1 MLELE
6 RKRREKTMMRVGRR
20 IGLFLAAALVLSGC
34 GNGAAGSGSSAAQTE
49 AETSQASTERASE
62 TAVTSLPQI
71 DATKWQYNS
80 DDKVYWQTGISYC
93 ENPADEDYETLGI
106 FVPAAYMNAKDN
118 GDGTFTCAINS
129 QATVEGYTADSA
141 PIVIPVNTPGYSAMA
156 APTDYVTDSASY
168 TSAGFIYVAAGCRGR
183 DAGAPAGVTDLK
195 AAIRYIRYNDGVIP
209 GDVDRV
215 FSFGMSGGGAQSA
228 LLGATGDSEDYEPYL
243 TAIGAVAGV
252 SDAVTGSMCWC
263 PITELDYADEAYEWN
278 LGNTRTDLTEQE
290 QTLSN
295 GMAEAFAQYIND
307 LGLKDSSGNAL
318 TLTESQ
324 DGIYQSGTYYE
335 YLKGVVETSL
345 NNFLEDTT
353 FPYTIE
359 TKKGPQGG
367 GRGQGGQ
374 KPDGAPQDENG
385 VPDDLKKADAQNDGK
400 QGDRPDGTPGQGDP
414 GADKDDNKRTDNS
427 VKAAPENNGNA
438 PVDKTS
444 EKPDDKAAPQGDKAP
459 NGDAAPAAGN
469 GAPDFYAMDGV
480 DRNLSTGGVTL
491 SGTYETAQDYI
502 DALNADG
509 TWVNYDSATNTATI
523 TSIADFTNACKR
535 ASKGIGAFDA
545 LDESQ
550 AENTLFGY
558 GDGTTSHFDAT
569 LAELLKDDKTYGAAF
584 TEAME
589 KTDSEGNTVT
599 ERGNMYNPLYYLSS
613 YYDGYQKSTVADYW
627 RIRTGIAQSDTSL
640 TTEVNLALALKNYGA
655 DVDFATIWGEGHT
668 MAESTGD
675 STTNFIEWVNKCLK

>member
-1 MLELE
+1 MV
-6 RKRREKTMMRVGRR
+6 RVGRR

-34 GNGAAGSGSSAAQTE
+34 SNNAAGNGSSAAQTE
-49 AETSQASTERASE
+49 TETSQAETERAGE

-71 DATKWQYNS
+71 DSTKWKYNS

-93 ENPADEDYETLGI
+93 ADPADEKYETLGI

-118 GDGTFTCAINS
+118 GDGTFTCTINN
-129 QATVEGYTADSA
+129 QAAVKGYTADSA
-141 PIVIPVNTPGYSAMA
+141 PIVIPVNTPGYSAMT

-168 TSAGFIYVAAGCRGR
+168 TGAGFIYVAAGCRGR

-215 FSFGMSGGGAQSA
+215 FSFGMSGGGGQSA

-243 TAIGAVAGV
+243 TAIGAVSGV

-307 LGLKDSSGNAL
+307 LGLKDSSGNVL
-318 TLTESQ
+318 TLTESEE
-324 DGIYQSGTYYE
+324 GIYQSGTYYE

-353 FPYTIE
+353 FPYTVE
-359 TKKGPQGG
+359 TKKGRQGG
-367 GRGQGGQ
+367 GRGQGGK
-374 KPDGAPQDENG
+374 KPDGT
-385 VPDDLKKADAQNDGK
+385 L
-400 QGDRPDGTPGQGDP
+400 GQGD
-414 GADKDDNKRTDNS
+414 
-427 VKAAPENNGNA
+427 
-438 PVDKTS
+438 
-444 EKPDDKAAPQGDKAP
+444 
-459 NGDAAPAAGN
+459 
-469 GAPDFYAMDGV
+469 PDFYAMDGV

-509 TWVNYDSATNTATI
+509 TWINYDSAANTATI

-558 GDGTTSHFDAT
+558 GDGTSSHFDAT
-569 LAELLKDDKTYGAAF
+569 LADLLKNDETYGAAF

-589 KTDSEGNTVT
+589 KTDSEGKTVT
-599 ERGNMYNPLYYLSS
+599 ERGNMYNPLYYLSG

-640 TTEVNLALALKNYGA
+640 TTEVNLALALKNYGV

-675 STTNFIEWVNKCLK
+675 SVTNFIEWVNKCLK

>member
-1 MLELE
+1 MIRVQKMEHNDVGKGE
-6 RKRREKTMMRVGRR
+6 ESMVRVGRR

-34 GNGAAGSGSSAAQTE
+34 SNHAAENGSSAAQTE
-49 AETSQASTERASE
+49 TETSQAETERAGG

-71 DATKWQYNS
+71 DATKWKYNS

-93 ENPADEDYETLGI
+93 ADPADEEYETLGI

-118 GDGTFTCAINS
+118 GDGTFTCTINS
-129 QATVEGYTADSA
+129 QAAVKGYTADSA
-141 PIVIPVNTPGYSAMA
+141 PIVIPVNTPGYSAMT

-168 TSAGFIYVAAGCRGR
+168 TGAGFIYVAAGCRGR

-243 TAIGAVAGV
+243 TAIGAVSGV

-307 LGLKDSSGNAL
+307 LGLKDSSGNVL
-318 TLTESQ
+318 TLTESEE
-324 DGIYQSGTYYE
+324 GIYQSGTYYE

-353 FPYTIE
+353 FPYTVE
-359 TKKGPQGG
+359 RKKGRQGG

-374 KPDGAPQDENG
+374 KPDGT
-385 VPDDLKKADAQNDGK
+385 L
-400 QGDRPDGTPGQGDP
+400 GQGGPD
-414 GADKDDNKRTDNS
+414 ANKEDNKTTDGS
-427 VKAAPENNGNA
+427 VKVAPENDGNTLA
-438 PVDKTS
+438 DKTS
-444 EKPDDKAAPQGDKAP
+444 EKPDDKASPQGDKAP
-459 NGDAAPAAGN
+459 NGGTDPHTEN
-469 GAPDFYAMDGV
+469 GTPDFYAMDGV

-509 TWVNYDSATNTATI
+509 TWINYDSAANTATI

-569 LAELLKDDKTYGAAF
+569 LADLLKNDETYGAAF

-589 KTDSEGNTVT
+589 KTDSEGKTVT
-599 ERGNMYNPLYYLSS
+599 ERGNMYNPLYYLSG
-613 YYDGYQKSTVADYW
+613 YYDGYQKSAVADYW

-640 TTEVNLALALKNYGA
+640 TTEVNLALALKNYGV

-668 MAESTGD
+668 MAESAGD
-675 STTNFIEWVNKCLK
+675 SVTNFIEWVNKCLK

>member
-1 MLELE
+1 
-6 RKRREKTMMRVGRR
+6 MMKVGRR
-20 IGLFLAAALVLSGC
+20 IGLFLAAALILSGC
-34 GNGAAGSGSSAAQTE
+34 SNSAAEIGSSAAQTE
-49 AETSQASTERASE
+49 AETSQAETERAGE

-71 DATKWQYNS
+71 DSTKWQYNS
-80 DDKVYWQTGISYC
+80 DDKIYWQTGISYC
-93 ENPADEDYETLGI
+93 ENPADENYETLGI
-106 FVPAAYMNAKDN
+106 FIPAAYMNAKDN
-118 GDGTFTCAINS
+118 GDGTFTCEINN
-129 QATVEGYTADSA
+129 QAAVQGYTADSA
-141 PIVIPVNTPGYSAMA
+141 PIVIPVNTPGYSAME
-156 APTDYVTDSASY
+156 APTDYVTDSVSY

-228 LLGATGDSEDYEPYL
+228 LLGATGDSEEYEPYL
-243 TAIGAVAGV
+243 TAIGAVSGI

-295 GMAEAFAQYIND
+295 GMAEAFATYINE

-318 TLTESQ
+318 TLTESES
-324 DGIYQSGTYYE
+324 GVYQSGTYYE
-335 YLKGVVETSL
+335 YLKEVVETSL

-353 FPYTIE
+353 FPYTVE
-359 TKKGPQGG
+359 TKKGPRGG
-367 GRGQGGQ
+367 GRDQGGQ
-374 KPDGAPQDENG
+374 KS
-385 VPDDLKKADAQNDGK
+385 
-400 QGDRPDGTPGQGDP
+400 DGTPGQGDH
-414 GADKDDNKRTDNS
+414 
-427 VKAAPENNGNA
+427 
-438 PVDKTS
+438 
-444 EKPDDKAAPQGDKAP
+444 
-459 NGDAAPAAGN
+459 
-469 GAPDFYAMDGV
+469 DFYAMDGV
-480 DRNLSTGGVTL
+480 DRNLSTGGVTI

-509 TWVNYDSATNTATI
+509 TWVNYDSATNTAAI

-569 LAELLKDDKTYGAAF
+569 LAELLKDDETYGAAF

-589 KTDSEGNTVT
+589 KTDSEGKTVT
-599 ERGNMYNPLYYLSS
+599 ERGNMYNPLYYLSG
-613 YYDGYQKSTVADYW
+613 YYDGYQKSAVADYW

-640 TTEVNLALALKNYGA
+640 TTEVNLALALKNYGV

-668 MAESTGD
+668 MAEGTGD
-675 STTNFIEWVNKCLK
+675 SVTNFIEWVNKCLK

>member
-1 MLELE
+1 
-6 RKRREKTMMRVGRR
+6 MMKVGRR
-20 IGLFLAAALVLSGC
+20 IGLFLAAALILSGC
-34 GNGAAGSGSSAAQTE
+34 SNSASGIGSSAAQTE
-49 AETSQASTERASE
+49 AETSQAETERAGE

-71 DATKWQYNS
+71 DSTKWQYNS

-93 ENPADEDYETLGI
+93 ENPADENYETLGI

-118 GDGTFTCAINS
+118 GDGTFTCKINN
-129 QATVEGYTADSA
+129 QVAVKGYTADSA
-141 PIVIPVNTPGYSAMA
+141 PIVIPVNTPGYSAME
-156 APTDYVTDSASY
+156 APTDYVADSVSY

-209 GDVDRV
+209 GDVDRI

-243 TAIGAVAGV
+243 TAIGAVSGV

-295 GMAEAFAQYIND
+295 RMAEAFAQYIND
-307 LGLKDSSGNAL
+307 LGLKDSSGNVL
-318 TLTESQ
+318 TLTESEE
-324 DGIYQSGTYYE
+324 GIYQSGTYYE

-353 FPYTIE
+353 FPYTVE
-359 TKKGPQGG
+359 TKKGPRGGG
-367 GRGQGGQ
+367 GRPDGQKPDGAPQGENSGQ
-374 KPDGAPQDENG
+374 KPDGAPQDGNG
-385 VPDDLKKADAQNDGK
+385 MPDDMQKDGQK
-400 QGDRPDGTPGQGDP
+400 DGRPDGDT
-414 GADKDDNKRTDNS
+414 ASDK
-427 VKAAPENNGNA
+427 
-438 PVDKTS
+438 
-444 EKPDDKAAPQGDKAP
+444 
-459 NGDAAPAAGN
+459 GN

-569 LAELLKDDKTYGAAF
+569 LADLLKDDETYGAAF

-589 KTDSEGNTVT
+589 KTDSQGNTVT

-675 STTNFIEWVNKCLK
+675 SVTNFIEWVNKCLK

>member
-1 MLELE
+1 MEHNDVGKGE
-6 RKRREKTMMRVGRR
+6 ESMVRVGRR
-20 IGLFLAAALVLSGC
+20 IVLFLAAALVLSGC
-34 GNGAAGSGSSAAQTE
+34 SNHAAENGSSAAQTE
-49 AETSQASTERASE
+49 TETSQAETERTGG

-71 DATKWQYNS
+71 DATKWKYNS
-80 DDKVYWQTGISYC
+80 DGKVYWQTGISYC
-93 ENPADEDYETLGI
+93 ADPADEEYETLGI

-118 GDGTFTCAINS
+118 GDGTFTCTINS
-129 QATVEGYTADSA
+129 QAAVKGYTADSA
-141 PIVIPVNTPGYSAMA
+141 PIVIPVNTPGYSAMT
-156 APTDYVTDSASY
+156 APTDYVADSASY
-168 TSAGFIYVAAGCRGR
+168 TAAGFIYVAAGCRGR

-243 TAIGAVAGV
+243 TAIGAVSGV

-278 LGNTRTDLTEQE
+278 LGSTRTDLTEQE

-307 LGLKDSSGNAL
+307 LGLKDSSGNVL
-318 TLTESQ
+318 TLTESEE
-324 DGIYQSGTYYE
+324 GIYQSGTYYE

-353 FPYTIE
+353 FPYTVE
-359 TKKGPQGG
+359 TKKGPRGGG
-367 GRGQGGQ
+367 GR
-374 KPDGAPQDENG
+374 P
-385 VPDDLKKADAQNDGK
+385 DGK
-400 QGDRPDGTPGQGDP
+400 QAQGTSDENKAGDDTAKIRAEKNRKASEEKTPEDKN
-414 GADKDDNKRTDNS
+414 AD
-427 VKAAPENNGNA
+427 
-438 PVDKTS
+438 
-444 EKPDDKAAPQGDKAP
+444 
-459 NGDAAPAAGN
+459 GDAASDKGN
-469 GAPDFYAMDGV
+469 GAPDFYAIDGV

-491 SGTYETAQDYI
+491 SGTYETVQDYI

-509 TWVNYDSATNTATI
+509 TWVNYDGATNTATI

-569 LAELLKDDKTYGAAF
+569 LAELLKDDETYGAAF

-589 KTDSEGNTVT
+589 KTDSQGNTVT

-640 TTEVNLALALKNYGA
+640 TTEVNLVLALRNYGA
-655 DVDFATIWGEGHT
+655 DVDFAPIWGEGHT

-675 STTNFIEWVNKCLK
+675 SVTNFIEWVNKCLK

>member
-1 MLELE
+1 
-6 RKRREKTMMRVGRR
+6 MMKVGRR
-20 IGLFLAAALVLSGC
+20 IGLFLAAALILSGC
-34 GNGAAGSGSSAAQTE
+34 SNSAAEIGSSAAQTE
-49 AETSQASTERASE
+49 AETSQAETERAGE

-71 DATKWQYNS
+71 DSTKWQYNS
-80 DDKVYWQTGISYC
+80 DDKIYWQTGISYC
-93 ENPADEDYETLGI
+93 ENPADENYETLGI
-106 FVPAAYMNAKDN
+106 FIPAAYMNAKDN
-118 GDGTFTCAINS
+118 GDGTFTCEINN
-129 QATVEGYTADSA
+129 QAAVQGYTADSA
-141 PIVIPVNTPGYSAMA
+141 PIVIPVNTPGYSAME
-156 APTDYVTDSASY
+156 APTDYVTDSVSY

-228 LLGATGDSEDYEPYL
+228 LLGATGDSEEYEPYL
-243 TAIGAVAGV
+243 TAIGAVSGV

-278 LGNTRTDLTEQE
+278 LGNTRTALTEQE

-295 GMAEAFAQYIND
+295 GMAEAFATYINE

-318 TLTESQ
+318 TLTESES
-324 DGIYQSGTYYE
+324 GVYQSGTYYE
-335 YLKGVVETSL
+335 YLKEVVETSL

-353 FPYTIE
+353 FPYTVE
-359 TKKGPQGG
+359 TKKGPRGG
-367 GRGQGGQ
+367 GRDQGGQ
-374 KPDGAPQDENG
+374 KS
-385 VPDDLKKADAQNDGK
+385 
-400 QGDRPDGTPGQGDP
+400 DGTPGQGDH
-414 GADKDDNKRTDNS
+414 
-427 VKAAPENNGNA
+427 
-438 PVDKTS
+438 
-444 EKPDDKAAPQGDKAP
+444 
-459 NGDAAPAAGN
+459 
-469 GAPDFYAMDGV
+469 DFYAMDGV
-480 DRNLSTGGVTL
+480 DRNLSTGGVTI

-509 TWVNYDSATNTATI
+509 TWVNYDSATNTAAI

-569 LAELLKDDKTYGAAF
+569 LAELLKDDETYGAAF

-589 KTDSEGNTVT
+589 KTDSEGKTVT

-613 YYDGYQKSTVADYW
+613 YYDGYQKSTVANYW

-675 STTNFIEWVNKCLK
+675 STTNFIEWVNKCLKLKRLF

>member
-1 MLELE
+1 MEHNDVG
-6 RKRREKTMMRVGRR
+6 KGEKIMVRVGRR

-34 GNGAAGSGSSAAQTE
+34 SNNAAGNGSSAAQTE
-49 AETSQASTERASE
+49 TETSQAATERAGE

-71 DATKWQYNS
+71 DSTKWKYNS

-93 ENPADEDYETLGI
+93 ADPADEKYETLGI

-118 GDGTFTCAINS
+118 GDGTFTCTINN
-129 QATVEGYTADSA
+129 QAAVKGYTADSA

-168 TSAGFIYVAAGCRGR
+168 TDAGFIYVAAGCRGR

-228 LLGATGDSEDYEPYL
+228 LLGATGDSEDYESYL
-243 TAIGAVAGV
+243 TVIGAVSGV

-278 LGNTRTDLTEQE
+278 LGNTRTDLTEKE
-290 QTLSN
+290 QTLSDQ
-295 GMAEAFAQYIND
+295 MAEAFAKYIND
-307 LGLKDSSGNAL
+307 LGLKDASGNTL
-318 TLTESQ
+318 TLEESEN
-324 DGIYQSGTYYE
+324 GIYQAGTYYE
-335 YLKGVVETSL
+335 YLKGVVENSL

-367 GRGQGGQ
+367 GRGQGGK
-374 KPDGAPQDENG
+374 KPDVAT
-385 VPDDLKKADAQNDGK
+385 PD
-400 QGDRPDGTPGQGDP
+400 T
-414 GADKDDNKRTDNS
+414 
-427 VKAAPENNGNA
+427 
-438 PVDKTS
+438 
-444 EKPDDKAAPQGDKAP
+444 
-459 NGDAAPAAGN
+459 GN
-469 GAPDFYAMDGV
+469 GTPDFYAMDGV

-569 LAELLKDDKTYGAAF
+569 LADLLNDDETYGAAF

-589 KTDSEGNTVT
+589 KTDSEGKTVT
-599 ERGNMYNPLYYLSS
+599 ERGNMYNPLYYLSA
-613 YYDGYQKSTVADYW
+613 YYDGYQKSTVAGYW
-627 RIRTGIAQSDTSL
+627 RIRTGIAQSDTAL
-640 TTEVNLALALKNYGA
+640 TTEVNLALVLKNYGA

>member
-1 MLELE
+1 MV
-6 RKRREKTMMRVGRR
+6 RVGRR
-20 IGLFLAAALVLSGC
+20 IVLFLAAALVLSGC
-34 GNGAAGSGSSAAQTE
+34 SNHAAENGSSAAQTE
-49 AETSQASTERASE
+49 TETSQAETERTGG

-71 DATKWQYNS
+71 DATKWKYNS
-80 DDKVYWQTGISYC
+80 DGKVYWQTGISYC
-93 ENPADEDYETLGI
+93 ADPADEEYETLGI

-118 GDGTFTCAINS
+118 GDGTFTCTINS
-129 QATVEGYTADSA
+129 QAAVKGYTADSA
-141 PIVIPVNTPGYSAMA
+141 PIVIPVNTPGYSAMT
-156 APTDYVTDSASY
+156 APTDYVADSASY
-168 TSAGFIYVAAGCRGR
+168 TAAGFIYVAAGCRGR

-243 TAIGAVAGV
+243 TAIGAVSGV

-307 LGLKDSSGNAL
+307 LGLKDSSGNVL
-318 TLTESQ
+318 TLTESEE
-324 DGIYQSGTYYE
+324 GIYQSGTYYE

-353 FPYTIE
+353 FPYTVE
-359 TKKGPQGG
+359 TKKGPRGGG
-367 GRGQGGQ
+367 GR
-374 KPDGAPQDENG
+374 P
-385 VPDDLKKADAQNDGK
+385 DGK
-400 QGDRPDGTPGQGDP
+400 QAQGTSDENKAGDDTAKIRAEKNRKASEEKTPEDKN
-414 GADKDDNKRTDNS
+414 AD
-427 VKAAPENNGNA
+427 
-438 PVDKTS
+438 
-444 EKPDDKAAPQGDKAP
+444 
-459 NGDAAPAAGN
+459 GDAASDKGN
-469 GAPDFYAMDGV
+469 GAPDFYAIDGV

-491 SGTYETAQDYI
+491 SGTYETVQDYI

-509 TWVNYDSATNTATI
+509 TWVNYDGATNTATI

-569 LAELLKDDKTYGAAF
+569 LAELLKDDETYGAAF

-589 KTDSEGNTVT
+589 KTDSQGNTVT
-599 ERGNMYNPLYYLSS
+599 ERGNMYNPLYYLSN

-640 TTEVNLALALKNYGA
+640 TTEVNLVLALRNYGA
-655 DVDFATIWGEGHT
+655 DVDFAPIWGEGHT

-675 STTNFIEWVNKCLK
+675 SVTNFIEWVNKCLK

>member
-1 MLELE
+1 MEHNDVGKGE
-6 RKRREKTMMRVGRR
+6 ESMVRVGRR
-20 IGLFLAAALVLSGC
+20 IVLFLAAALVLSGC
-34 GNGAAGSGSSAAQTE
+34 SNHAAENGSSAAQTE
-49 AETSQASTERASE
+49 AETSQAETERAGE

-71 DATKWQYNS
+71 DATKWKYNS
-80 DDKVYWQTGISYC
+80 DGKVYWQTGISYC
-93 ENPADEDYETLGI
+93 ADPADEEYETLGI

-118 GDGTFTCAINS
+118 GDGTFTCTINS
-129 QATVEGYTADSA
+129 QAAVKGYTADSA
-141 PIVIPVNTPGYSAMA
+141 PIVIPVNTPGYSAMT
-156 APTDYVTDSASY
+156 APTDYVADSASY
-168 TSAGFIYVAAGCRGR
+168 TAAGFIYVAAGCRGR

-228 LLGATGDSEDYEPYL
+228 LLGATGDSEEYEPYL
-243 TAIGAVAGV
+243 TAIGAVSGV

-278 LGNTRTDLTEQE
+278 LGSTRTDLTEQE

-307 LGLKDSSGNAL
+307 LGLKDSSGNVL
-318 TLTESQ
+318 TLTESEE
-324 DGIYQSGTYYE
+324 GIYQSGTYYE

-353 FPYTIE
+353 FPYTVE
-359 TKKGPQGG
+359 TKKGPRGGG
-367 GRGQGGQ
+367 GR
-374 KPDGAPQDENG
+374 P
-385 VPDDLKKADAQNDGK
+385 DGK
-400 QGDRPDGTPGQGDP
+400 QAQGTSDENKAGDDTAKIRAEKNRKASEEKTPEDKN
-414 GADKDDNKRTDNS
+414 AD
-427 VKAAPENNGNA
+427 
-438 PVDKTS
+438 
-444 EKPDDKAAPQGDKAP
+444 
-459 NGDAAPAAGN
+459 GDAASDKGN
-469 GAPDFYAMDGV
+469 GAPDFYAIDGV

-491 SGTYETAQDYI
+491 SGTYETVQDYI

-509 TWVNYDSATNTATI
+509 TWVNYDGATNTATI

-569 LAELLKDDKTYGAAF
+569 LAELLKDDETYGAAF

-589 KTDSEGNTVT
+589 KTDSQGNTVT
-599 ERGNMYNPLYYLSS
+599 ERGNMYNPLYYLSN

-675 STTNFIEWVNKCLK
+675 SVTNFIEWVNKCLK

>member
-1 MLELE
+1 
-6 RKRREKTMMRVGRR
+6 MMKVGRR
-20 IGLFLAAALVLSGC
+20 IGLFLAAALILSGC
-34 GNGAAGSGSSAAQTE
+34 SNSAAGIGSSAAQTE
-49 AETSQASTERASE
+49 AETSQAETERAGE

-71 DATKWQYNS
+71 DSTKWQYNS

-93 ENPADEDYETLGI
+93 ENPADENYETLGI

-118 GDGTFTCAINS
+118 GDGTFTCKINS
-129 QATVEGYTADSA
+129 QVAVKGYTADSA
-141 PIVIPVNTPGYSAMA
+141 PIVIPVNTPGYSAME
-156 APTDYVTDSASY
+156 APTDYVADSVSY
-168 TSAGFIYVAAGCRGR
+168 TRVGFIYVAAGCRGR

-243 TAIGAVAGV
+243 TAIGAVSGV

-295 GMAEAFAQYIND
+295 GMAEAFATYINE
-307 LGLKDSSGNAL
+307 LGLKDASGNEL
-318 TLTESQ
+318 TLTESE
-324 DGIYQSGTYYE
+324 DGVYQSGTYYE

-353 FPYTIE
+353 FPYTVE
-359 TKKGPQGG
+359 TKRGPRGG
-367 GRGQGGQ
+367 ERDQGGQ
-374 KPDGAPQDENG
+374 KPE
-385 VPDDLKKADAQNDGK
+385 
-400 QGDRPDGTPGQGDP
+400 
-414 GADKDDNKRTDNS
+414 DK
-427 VKAAPENNGNA
+427 V
-438 PVDKTS
+438 
-444 EKPDDKAAPQGDKAP
+444 APQGDKAP
-459 NGDAAPAAGN
+459 KGDAAPDAGN

-480 DRNLSTGGVTL
+480 DRNLATGGVTL

-509 TWVNYDSATNTATI
+509 TWINYDSATNTATI

-569 LAELLKDDKTYGAAF
+569 LAELLKDDETYGAAF
-584 TEAME
+584 TEAIE
-589 KTDSEGNTVT
+589 KTDSEGKTVT

-613 YYDGYQKSTVADYW
+613 YYDGYQKSTVANYW

>member
-1 MLELE
+1 
-6 RKRREKTMMRVGRR
+6 MMKVGRR
-20 IGLFLAAALVLSGC
+20 IGLFLAAALILSGC
-34 GNGAAGSGSSAAQTE
+34 SNSAAGIGSSAAQTE
-49 AETSQASTERASE
+49 EETSQAETERGGE

-71 DATKWQYNS
+71 DSTKWQYNS
-80 DDKVYWQTGISYC
+80 EDKVYWQTGISYC
-93 ENPADEDYETLGI
+93 ENPADENYETLGI
-106 FVPAAYMNAKDN
+106 FIPAAYMNAKDN
-118 GDGTFTCAINS
+118 GDGTFTCKINN
-129 QATVEGYTADSA
+129 QMAVKGYTADSA
-141 PIVIPVNTPGYSAMA
+141 PIVIPVNTPGYSAME
-156 APTDYVTDSASY
+156 APTDYVADSVSY

-228 LLGATGDSEDYEPYL
+228 LLGATGDSEEYEPYL
-243 TAIGAVAGV
+243 TAIGAVSGV

-278 LGNTRTDLTEQE
+278 LGSTRTDLTEQK

-307 LGLKDSSGNAL
+307 LGLKDSSGNVL
-318 TLTESQ
+318 TLTESEE
-324 DGIYQSGTYYE
+324 GIYQSGTYYE

-353 FPYTIE
+353 FPYTVE
-359 TKKGPQGG
+359 TKKGPRGGG
-367 GRGQGGQ
+367 GRPDGQKPDGAPQGENSGQ
-374 KPDGAPQDENG
+374 KPDGAPQDGNG
-385 VPDDLKKADAQNDGK
+385 MPDDMQKDGQK
-400 QGDRPDGTPGQGDP
+400 DGRPDG
-414 GADKDDNKRTDNS
+414 
-427 VKAAPENNGNA
+427 
-438 PVDKTS
+438 
-444 EKPDDKAAPQGDKAP
+444 
-459 NGDAAPAAGN
+459 DAASDKGN

-569 LAELLKDDKTYGAAF
+569 LADLLKDDETYGAAF

-589 KTDSEGNTVT
+589 KTDSQGNTVT

-675 STTNFIEWVNKCLK
+675 SVTNFIEWVNKCLK

>member
-1 MLELE
+1 MV
-6 RKRREKTMMRVGRR
+6 RVGRR
-20 IGLFLAAALVLSGC
+20 IVLFLAAALVLSGC
-34 GNGAAGSGSSAAQTE
+34 SNHAAENGISAAQTE
-49 AETSQASTERASE
+49 TETSQAETERTGG

-71 DATKWQYNS
+71 DATKWKYNS
-80 DDKVYWQTGISYC
+80 DGKVYWQTGISYC
-93 ENPADEDYETLGI
+93 ADPADEEYETLGI

-118 GDGTFTCAINS
+118 GDGTFTCTINS
-129 QATVEGYTADSA
+129 QAAVKGYTADSA
-141 PIVIPVNTPGYSAMA
+141 PIVIPVNTPGYSAMT
-156 APTDYVTDSASY
+156 APTDYVADSASY
-168 TSAGFIYVAAGCRGR
+168 TAAGFIYVAAGCRGR

-243 TAIGAVAGV
+243 TAIGAVSGV

-278 LGNTRTDLTEQE
+278 LGSTRTDLTEQE

-307 LGLKDSSGNAL
+307 LGLKDSSGNVL
-318 TLTESQ
+318 TLTESEE
-324 DGIYQSGTYYE
+324 GIYQSGTYYE

-353 FPYTIE
+353 FPYTVE
-359 TKKGPQGG
+359 TKKGPRGGG
-367 GRGQGGQ
+367 GR
-374 KPDGAPQDENG
+374 P
-385 VPDDLKKADAQNDGK
+385 DGK
-400 QGDRPDGTPGQGDP
+400 QAQGTSDENKAGDDTAKIRAEKNRKASEEKTPEDKN
-414 GADKDDNKRTDNS
+414 AD
-427 VKAAPENNGNA
+427 
-438 PVDKTS
+438 
-444 EKPDDKAAPQGDKAP
+444 
-459 NGDAAPAAGN
+459 GDAASDKGN
-469 GAPDFYAMDGV
+469 GAPDFYAIDGV

-491 SGTYETAQDYI
+491 SGTYETVQDYI

-509 TWVNYDSATNTATI
+509 TWVNYDGATNTATI

-569 LAELLKDDKTYGAAF
+569 LAELLKDDETYGAAF

-589 KTDSEGNTVT
+589 KTDSQGNTVT
-599 ERGNMYNPLYYLSS
+599 ERGNMYNPLYYLSN

-640 TTEVNLALALKNYGA
+640 TTEVNLVLALRNYGA
-655 DVDFATIWGEGHT
+655 DVDFAPIWGEGHT

-675 STTNFIEWVNKCLK
+675 SVTNFIEWVNKCLK

>member
-1 MLELE
+1 
-6 RKRREKTMMRVGRR
+6 MMKVGRR
-20 IGLFLAAALVLSGC
+20 IGLFLAAALALSGC
-34 GNGAAGSGSSAAQTE
+34 SNSAAGIGSSAAQTE
-49 AETSQASTERASE
+49 AETSQAETERAGE

-71 DATKWQYNS
+71 DSTKWQYNS

-93 ENPADEDYETLGI
+93 ENPADENYETLGV

-118 GDGTFTCAINS
+118 GDGTFTCKINS
-129 QATVEGYTADSA
+129 QVAVKGYTADSA
-141 PIVIPVNTPGYSAMA
+141 PIVIPVNTPGYSAME
-156 APTDYVTDSASY
+156 APTDYVADSVSY

-243 TAIGAVAGV
+243 TAIGAVSGV

-295 GMAEAFAQYIND
+295 GMSEAFATYINE
-307 LGLKDSSGNAL
+307 LGLKDASGNAL
-318 TLTESQ
+318 TLTESE
-324 DGIYQSGTYYE
+324 DGVYQSGTYYE

-353 FPYTIE
+353 FPYTVE
-359 TKKGPQGG
+359 TRRGPRGG
-367 GRGQGGQ
+367 GRDQGGQ
-374 KPDGAPQDENG
+374 KPE
-385 VPDDLKKADAQNDGK
+385 
-400 QGDRPDGTPGQGDP
+400 
-414 GADKDDNKRTDNS
+414 
-427 VKAAPENNGNA
+427 
-438 PVDKTS
+438 
-444 EKPDDKAAPQGDKAP
+444 DKAAPQGDKAP
-459 NGDAAPAAGN
+459 KGDAAPDAGN

-480 DRNLSTGGVTL
+480 DRNLATGGVTL

-509 TWVNYDSATNTATI
+509 TWINYDSATNTAAI

-569 LAELLKDDKTYGAAF
+569 LAEFLKDDETYGAAF

-589 KTDSEGNTVT
+589 KTDSEGKTVT

-613 YYDGYQKSTVADYW
+613 YYDGYQKSTVANYW

-640 TTEVNLALALKNYGA
+640 TTEVNLMLALKNYGA

-675 STTNFIEWVNKCLK
+675 SVTNFIEWVNKCLK

>member
-1 MLELE
+1 
-6 RKRREKTMMRVGRR
+6 MMKVGRR
-20 IGLFLAAALVLSGC
+20 IGLFLAAALILSGC
-34 GNGAAGSGSSAAQTE
+34 SNSAAGVGSSAAQTE
-49 AETSQASTERASE
+49 AETSQAETERAGE

-71 DATKWQYNS
+71 DSTKWQYNS

-93 ENPADEDYETLGI
+93 ENPADENYETLGI

-118 GDGTFTCAINS
+118 GDGTFTCKINS
-129 QATVEGYTADSA
+129 QVAVKGYTADSA
-141 PIVIPVNTPGYSAMA
+141 PVVIPVNTPGYSAME
-156 APTDYVTDSASY
+156 APTDYVADSVSY

-243 TAIGAVAGV
+243 TAIGAVSGV

-295 GMAEAFAQYIND
+295 GMAEAFATYINE
-307 LGLKDSSGNAL
+307 LGLKDSSGNEL
-318 TLTESQ
+318 TLTESE
-324 DGIYQSGTYYE
+324 DGVYQSGTYYE

-353 FPYTIE
+353 FPYTVE
-359 TKKGPQGG
+359 TRKGPRGG
-367 GRGQGGQ
+367 GRDQGGQ
-374 KPDGAPQDENG
+374 KPE
-385 VPDDLKKADAQNDGK
+385 
-400 QGDRPDGTPGQGDP
+400 
-414 GADKDDNKRTDNS
+414 
-427 VKAAPENNGNA
+427 
-438 PVDKTS
+438 
-444 EKPDDKAAPQGDKAP
+444 DKAAPQGDKAP
-459 NGDAAPAAGN
+459 NGEAAPDAGN

-480 DRNLSTGGVTL
+480 DRNLSTGGVTI

-509 TWVNYDSATNTATI
+509 TWINYDSATNTATI

-569 LAELLKDDKTYGAAF
+569 LAELLKDDETYGAAF

-589 KTDSEGNTVT
+589 KTDSEGKTVT

-613 YYDGYQKSTVADYW
+613 YYDGYQKSTVANYW

-640 TTEVNLALALKNYGA
+640 TTEVNLMLALKNYGA

>member
-1 MLELE
+1 
-6 RKRREKTMMRVGRR
+6 MMKVGRR
-20 IGLFLAAALVLSGC
+20 IGLFLAAALILSGC
-34 GNGAAGSGSSAAQTE
+34 SNSASGIGSSATQTE
-49 AETSQASTERASE
+49 AETSQAETERTGE

-71 DATKWQYNS
+71 DSTEWQYNS

-93 ENPADEDYETLGI
+93 ENPADENYETLGI

-118 GDGTFTCAINS
+118 GDGTFTCKINN
-129 QATVEGYTADSA
+129 QVAVKGYTADSA
-141 PIVIPVNTPGYSAMA
+141 PIVIPVNTPGYSAME
-156 APTDYVTDSASY
+156 APTDYVADSVSY

-209 GDVDRV
+209 GDVDRI

-243 TAIGAVAGV
+243 TAIGAVSGI

-295 GMAEAFAQYIND
+295 GMAEAFATYINE
-307 LGLKDSSGNAL
+307 LGLKDASGNEL
-318 TLTESQ
+318 TLTESE
-324 DGIYQSGTYYE
+324 DGVYQSGTYYE

-345 NNFLEDTT
+345 NNFLKDTT
-353 FPYTIE
+353 FPYTVE
-359 TKKGPQGG
+359 TKKGPRGG
-367 GRGQGGQ
+367 GRDQGGQ
-374 KPDGAPQDENG
+374 KPDG
-385 VPDDLKKADAQNDGK
+385 
-400 QGDRPDGTPGQGDP
+400 TPGQGNP
-414 GADKDDNKRTDNS
+414 GANKGDNKTTEDS
-427 VKAAPENNGNA
+427 VKAAPGNDGNA
-438 PVDKTS
+438 PADKKS
-444 EKPDDKAAPQGDKAP
+444 EKPEDKAAPQGDKAP
-459 NGDAAPAAGN
+459 NGDAAPDAEN

-480 DRNLSTGGVTL
+480 DRNLATGGVIL

-509 TWVNYDSATNTATI
+509 TWVNYDSAANTATI

-569 LAELLKDDKTYGAAF
+569 LAELLKDDATYGAAF
-584 TEAME
+584 AEAME
-589 KTDSEGNTVT
+589 KTDSEGKTVT
-599 ERGNMYNPLYYLSS
+599 ERGNMYNPLYYLSG
-613 YYDGYQKSTVADYW
+613 YYAGYQKSTVADYW

-675 STTNFIEWVNKCLK
+675 SVTNFIEWVNKCLK

>member
-1 MLELE
+1 
-6 RKRREKTMMRVGRR
+6 MMKVGRR
-20 IGLFLAAALVLSGC
+20 IGLFLAAALILSGC
-34 GNGAAGSGSSAAQTE
+34 SNSAAEIGSSAAQTE
-49 AETSQASTERASE
+49 AETSQAETERAGE

-71 DATKWQYNS
+71 DSTKWQYNS
-80 DDKVYWQTGISYC
+80 DDKIYWQTGISYC
-93 ENPADEDYETLGI
+93 ENPADENYETLGI
-106 FVPAAYMNAKDN
+106 FIPAAYMNAKDN
-118 GDGTFTCAINS
+118 GDGTFTCEINN
-129 QATVEGYTADSA
+129 QAAVQGYTADSA
-141 PIVIPVNTPGYSAMA
+141 PIVIPVNTPGYSAME
-156 APTDYVTDSASY
+156 APTDYVTDSVSY

-228 LLGATGDSEDYEPYL
+228 LLGATGDSEEYEPYL
-243 TAIGAVAGV
+243 TAIGAVSGV

-295 GMAEAFAQYIND
+295 GMAEAFATYINE

-318 TLTESQ
+318 TLTESES
-324 DGIYQSGTYYE
+324 GVYQSGTYYE
-335 YLKGVVETSL
+335 YLKEVVETSL

-353 FPYTIE
+353 FPYTVE
-359 TKKGPQGG
+359 TKKGPRGG
-367 GRGQGGQ
+367 GRDQGGQ
-374 KPDGAPQDENG
+374 KS
-385 VPDDLKKADAQNDGK
+385 
-400 QGDRPDGTPGQGDP
+400 DGTPGQGDH
-414 GADKDDNKRTDNS
+414 
-427 VKAAPENNGNA
+427 
-438 PVDKTS
+438 
-444 EKPDDKAAPQGDKAP
+444 
-459 NGDAAPAAGN
+459 
-469 GAPDFYAMDGV
+469 DFYAMDGV
-480 DRNLSTGGVTL
+480 DRNLSTGGVTI

-509 TWVNYDSATNTATI
+509 TWVNYDSATNTAAI

-569 LAELLKDDKTYGAAF
+569 LAELLKDDETYGAAF

-589 KTDSEGNTVT
+589 KTDSEGKTVT
-599 ERGNMYNPLYYLSS
+599 ERGNMYNPLYYLSG
-613 YYDGYQKSTVADYW
+613 YYDGYQKSAVADYW

-640 TTEVNLALALKNYGA
+640 TTEVNLALALKNYGV

-668 MAESTGD
+668 MAEGTGD
-675 STTNFIEWVNKCLK
+675 SVTNFIEWVNKCLK

>member
-1 MLELE
+1 MEHNDVGKGE
-6 RKRREKTMMRVGRR
+6 ESMVRVGRR

-34 GNGAAGSGSSAAQTE
+34 SNHAAENGSSAAQTE
-49 AETSQASTERASE
+49 TETSQAETERTGG

-71 DATKWQYNS
+71 DATKWKYNS
-80 DDKVYWQTGISYC
+80 DGKVYWQTGISYC
-93 ENPADEDYETLGI
+93 ADPADEEYETLGI

-118 GDGTFTCAINS
+118 GDGTFTCTINS
-129 QATVEGYTADSA
+129 QAAVKGYTADSA
-141 PIVIPVNTPGYSAMA
+141 PIVIPVNTPGYSAMT
-156 APTDYVTDSASY
+156 APTDYVADSASY
-168 TSAGFIYVAAGCRGR
+168 TAAGFIYVAAGCRGR

-243 TAIGAVAGV
+243 TAIGAVSGV

-278 LGNTRTDLTEQE
+278 LGSTRTDLTEQE

-307 LGLKDSSGNAL
+307 LGLKDSSGNVL
-318 TLTESQ
+318 TLTESEE
-324 DGIYQSGTYYE
+324 GIYQSGTYYE

-353 FPYTIE
+353 FPYTVE
-359 TKKGPQGG
+359 TKKGPRGGG
-367 GRGQGGQ
+367 GR
-374 KPDGAPQDENG
+374 P
-385 VPDDLKKADAQNDGK
+385 DGK
-400 QGDRPDGTPGQGDP
+400 QAQGTSDENKAGDDTAKIRAEKNRKASEEKTPEDKN
-414 GADKDDNKRTDNS
+414 AD
-427 VKAAPENNGNA
+427 
-438 PVDKTS
+438 
-444 EKPDDKAAPQGDKAP
+444 
-459 NGDAAPAAGN
+459 GDAASDKGN
-469 GAPDFYAMDGV
+469 GAPDFYAIDGV

-491 SGTYETAQDYI
+491 SGTYETVQDYI

-509 TWVNYDSATNTATI
+509 TWVNYDGATNTATI

-569 LAELLKDDKTYGAAF
+569 LAELLKDDETYGAAF

-589 KTDSEGNTVT
+589 KTDSQGNTVT
-599 ERGNMYNPLYYLSS
+599 ERGNMYNPLYYLSN

-640 TTEVNLALALKNYGA
+640 TTEVNLVLALRNYGA
-655 DVDFATIWGEGHT
+655 DVDFAPIWGEGHT

-675 STTNFIEWVNKCLK
+675 SVTNFIEWVNKCLK

>member
-1 MLELE
+1 MV
-6 RKRREKTMMRVGRR
+6 RVGRR

-34 GNGAAGSGSSAAQTE
+34 SNHAAENGSSAAQTE
-49 AETSQASTERASE
+49 TETSQAETERTGG

-71 DATKWQYNS
+71 DATKWKYNS
-80 DDKVYWQTGISYC
+80 DGKVYWQTGISYC
-93 ENPADEDYETLGI
+93 ADPADEEYETLGI

-118 GDGTFTCAINS
+118 GDGTFTCTINS
-129 QATVEGYTADSA
+129 QAAVKGYTADSA
-141 PIVIPVNTPGYSAMA
+141 PIVIPVNTPGYSAMT
-156 APTDYVTDSASY
+156 APTDYVADSASY
-168 TSAGFIYVAAGCRGR
+168 TAAGFIYVAAGCRGR

-243 TAIGAVAGV
+243 TAIGAVSGV

-307 LGLKDSSGNAL
+307 LGLKDSSGNVL
-318 TLTESQ
+318 TLTESEE
-324 DGIYQSGTYYE
+324 GIYQSGTYYE

-353 FPYTIE
+353 FPYTVE
-359 TKKGPQGG
+359 TKKGPRGGG
-367 GRGQGGQ
+367 GR
-374 KPDGAPQDENG
+374 P
-385 VPDDLKKADAQNDGK
+385 DGK
-400 QGDRPDGTPGQGDP
+400 QAQGTSDENKAGDDTAKIRAEKNRKASEEKTPEDKN
-414 GADKDDNKRTDNS
+414 AD
-427 VKAAPENNGNA
+427 
-438 PVDKTS
+438 
-444 EKPDDKAAPQGDKAP
+444 
-459 NGDAAPAAGN
+459 GDAASDKGN
-469 GAPDFYAMDGV
+469 GAPDFYAIDGV

-491 SGTYETAQDYI
+491 SGTYETVQDYI

-509 TWVNYDSATNTATI
+509 TWVNYDGATNTATI

-569 LAELLKDDKTYGAAF
+569 LAELLKDDETYGAAF

-589 KTDSEGNTVT
+589 KTDSQGNTVT
-599 ERGNMYNPLYYLSS
+599 ERGNMYNPLYYLSN

-640 TTEVNLALALKNYGA
+640 TTEVNLVLALRNYGA
-655 DVDFATIWGEGHT
+655 DVDFAPIWGEGHT

-675 STTNFIEWVNKCLK
+675 SVTNFIEWVNKCLK

>member
-1 MLELE
+1 
-6 RKRREKTMMRVGRR
+6 MMRVGRR

-34 GNGAAGSGSSAAQTE
+34 SNGAAGKESSAAQTE
-49 AETSQASTERASE
+49 AETSQAETERAGE

-71 DATKWQYNS
+71 DSTKWKYNS

-93 ENPADEDYETLGI
+93 ENPADETYETLGI
-106 FVPAAYMNAKDN
+106 FVPEAYMKAKDN
-118 GDGTFTCAINS
+118 GDGTFTCEIDRT
-129 QATVEGYTADSA
+129 ATVSGYTADSA
-141 PIVIPVNTPGYSAMA
+141 PIVIPVNTPGYSAME
-156 APTDYVTDSASY
+156 APSDYVSDAASY
-168 TSAGFIYVAAGCRGR
+168 TNAGFIYVAAGCRGR

-209 GDVDRV
+209 GDVDRL

-243 TAIGAVAGV
+243 TAIGAVSGV
-252 SDAVTGSMCWC
+252 SDAVTGSMAWC

-295 GMAEAFAQYIND
+295 QMAEAFAKYINE
-307 LGLKDSSGNAL
+307 LGLKDSSGNVL
-318 TLTESQ
+318 TLETSE
-324 DGIYQSGTYYE
+324 DGIYQAGTYYD
-335 YLKGVVETSL
+335 YLKGVVENSL

-353 FPYTIE
+353 FPYTVE

-367 GRGQGGQ
+367 GRGGKQ
-374 KPDGAPQDENG
+374 KDNAPQAAKTDDAVIMTETQTDNAQPDG
-385 VPDDLKKADAQNDGK
+385 K
-400 QGDRPDGTPGQGDP
+400 PGQGDP
-414 GADKDDNKRTDNS
+414 GARKGDGKDG
-427 VKAAPENNGNA
+427 KAPAGA
-438 PVDKTS
+438 
-444 EKPDDKAAPQGDKAP
+444 PDDKAMPQGEKP
-459 NGDAAPAAGN
+459 QNGEDSQSAAKPENAGNDQNNAAPDNTN
-469 GAPDFYAMDGV
+469 GEPDFYAMDGV

-509 TWVNYDSATNTATI
+509 TWVTYDSATNTATI

-558 GDGTTSHFDAT
+558 GDGTTSHFDST
-569 LAELLKDDKTYGAAF
+569 LAELLKDDGTYGTAF

-589 KTDSEGNTVT
+589 KTDAEGNTVT

-613 YYDGYQKSTVADYW
+613 YYDGYQKSKVASYW
-627 RIRTGIAQSDTSL
+627 RIRTGIAQSDTAL
-640 TTEVNLALALKNYGA
+640 TTEVNLALALKTYGA

>member
-1 MLELE
+1 MEHNDVG
-6 RKRREKTMMRVGRR
+6 KGEKIMVRVGRR

-34 GNGAAGSGSSAAQTE
+34 SNNAAGNGSSAAQTE
-49 AETSQASTERASE
+49 TETSQAATERAGE

-71 DATKWQYNS
+71 DSTKWKYNS

-93 ENPADEDYETLGI
+93 ADPADEKYETLGI

-118 GDGTFTCAINS
+118 GDGTFTCTINN
-129 QATVEGYTADSA
+129 QAAVKGYTADSA

-168 TSAGFIYVAAGCRGR
+168 TDAGFIYVAAGCRGR

-243 TAIGAVAGV
+243 TVIGAVSGV

-278 LGNTRTDLTEQE
+278 LGNTRTDLTEKE
-290 QTLSN
+290 QTLSDQ
-295 GMAEAFAQYIND
+295 MAEAFAKYIND
-307 LGLKDSSGNAL
+307 LGLKDASGNTL
-318 TLTESQ
+318 TLEESEN
-324 DGIYQSGTYYE
+324 GIYQAGTYYE
-335 YLKGVVETSL
+335 YLKGVVENSL

-367 GRGQGGQ
+367 GRGQGGK

-385 VPDDLKKADAQNDGK
+385 GHKPDGASTDGNRVPQDGKMADGQNDGK
-400 QGDRPDGTPGQGDP
+400 TDQNTTEENKAGDVP
-414 GADKDDNKRTDNS
+414 AEA
-427 VKAAPENNGNA
+427 VPENNG
-438 PVDKTS
+438 KSLS
-444 EKPDDKAAPQGDKAP
+444 EKSPEGKVAVDGATPDT
-459 NGDAAPAAGN
+459 GN
-469 GAPDFYAMDGV
+469 GTPDFYAMDGV

-569 LAELLKDDKTYGAAF
+569 LADLLNDDETYGAAF

-589 KTDSEGNTVT
+589 KTDSEGKTVT
-599 ERGNMYNPLYYLSS
+599 ERGNMYNPLYYLSA
-613 YYDGYQKSTVADYW
+613 YYDGYQKSTVAGYW
-627 RIRTGIAQSDTSL
+627 RIRTGIAQSDTAL
-640 TTEVNLALALKNYGA
+640 TTEVNLALVLKNYGA

>member
-1 MLELE
+1 
-6 RKRREKTMMRVGRR
+6 MMKVGKR
-20 IGLFLAAALVLSGC
+20 IGLFLVAALILSGC
-34 GNGAAGSGSSAAQTE
+34 SNSAAGSGSSAAQTE
-49 AETSQASTERASE
+49 TETSQAETERVGE

-71 DATKWQYNS
+71 DSTKWQYNS
-80 DDKVYWQTGISYC
+80 EDKVYWQTGISYC
-93 ENPADEDYETLGI
+93 ENPADENYETLGI
-106 FVPAAYMNAKDN
+106 FIPAAYMNAKDN
-118 GDGTFTCAINS
+118 GDGTFTCKINN
-129 QATVEGYTADSA
+129 QVAVKGYTAASA
-141 PIVIPVNTPGYSAMA
+141 PIVIPVNTPGYSAIK

-243 TAIGAVAGV
+243 TAIGAVSGV

-278 LGNTRTDLTEQE
+278 LGSTRTDLTEQE

-318 TLTESQ
+318 TLTESEE
-324 DGIYQSGTYYE
+324 GIYQSGTYYE

-353 FPYTIE
+353 FPYTVE
-359 TKKGPQGG
+359 TKKGPRGG
-367 GRGQGGQ
+367 GRDQGGQ
-374 KPDGAPQDENG
+374 KPDEPHE
-385 VPDDLKKADAQNDGK
+385 
-400 QGDRPDGTPGQGDP
+400 
-414 GADKDDNKRTDNS
+414 
-427 VKAAPENNGNA
+427 
-438 PVDKTS
+438 
-444 EKPDDKAAPQGDKAP
+444 QGDKAP
-459 NGDAAPAAGN
+459 NGDAAPDAGN
-469 GAPDFYAMDGV
+469 GAPDFYTMDGV

-509 TWVNYDSATNTATI
+509 TWVNYDSAANTATI

-569 LAELLKDDKTYGAAF
+569 LAELLKDDATYGATFA
-584 TEAME
+584 EAME
-589 KTDSEGNTVT
+589 KTDSEGKTVT
-599 ERGNMYNPLYYLSS
+599 ERGNMYNPLYYLSG
-613 YYDGYQKSTVADYW
+613 YYDGYQKSTVADHW

>member
-1 MLELE
+1 M
-6 RKRREKTMMRVGRR
+6 KVGRR
-20 IGLFLAAALVLSGC
+20 IGLFLAAALILSGC
-34 GNGAAGSGSSAAQTE
+34 SNSASGIGSSAAQTE
-49 AETSQASTERASE
+49 AETSQAETERTGE

-71 DATKWQYNS
+71 DSTEWQYNS

-93 ENPADEDYETLGI
+93 ENPADENYETLGI

-118 GDGTFTCAINS
+118 GDGTFTCKINN
-129 QATVEGYTADSA
+129 QVAVKGYTADSA
-141 PIVIPVNTPGYSAMA
+141 PIVIPVNTPGYSAME
-156 APTDYVTDSASY
+156 APTDYVADSVSY

-209 GDVDRV
+209 GDVDRI

-243 TAIGAVAGV
+243 TAIGAVSGI

-295 GMAEAFAQYIND
+295 GMAEAFATYINE
-307 LGLKDSSGNAL
+307 LGLKDASGNEL
-318 TLTESQ
+318 TLTESE
-324 DGIYQSGTYYE
+324 DGVYQSGTYYE

-345 NNFLEDTT
+345 NNFLKDTT
-353 FPYTIE
+353 FPYTVE
-359 TKKGPQGG
+359 TKKGPRGG
-367 GRGQGGQ
+367 GRDQGGQ
-374 KPDGAPQDENG
+374 KPDG
-385 VPDDLKKADAQNDGK
+385 
-400 QGDRPDGTPGQGDP
+400 TPGQGNP
-414 GADKDDNKRTDNS
+414 GANKGDNKTTEDS
-427 VKAAPENNGNA
+427 VKAAPGNDGNA
-438 PVDKTS
+438 PADKKS
-444 EKPDDKAAPQGDKAP
+444 EKPEDKAAPQGDKAP
-459 NGDAAPAAGN
+459 NGDAAPDAEN

-480 DRNLSTGGVTL
+480 DRNLATGGVIL

-509 TWVNYDSATNTATI
+509 TWVNYDSAANTATI

-558 GDGTTSHFDAT
+558 GNGTTSHFDAT
-569 LAELLKDDKTYGAAF
+569 LAELLKDDATYGAAF
-584 TEAME
+584 AEAME
-589 KTDSEGNTVT
+589 KTDSEGKTVT
-599 ERGNMYNPLYYLSS
+599 ERGNMYNPLYYLSG
-613 YYDGYQKSTVADYW
+613 YYAGYQKSTVADYW

-675 STTNFIEWVNKCLK
+675 SVTNFIEWVNKCLK

>member
-1 MLELE
+1 
-6 RKRREKTMMRVGRR
+6 MMKVGRR
-20 IGLFLAAALVLSGC
+20 IGLFLAAALALSGC
-34 GNGAAGSGSSAAQTE
+34 SNSAAGIGSSAAQTE
-49 AETSQASTERASE
+49 AETSQAETERAGE

-93 ENPADEDYETLGI
+93 ENPADENYETLGI

-118 GDGTFTCAINS
+118 GDGTFTCKINN
-129 QATVEGYTADSA
+129 QVAVKGYTADSA
-141 PIVIPVNTPGYSAMA
+141 PIVIPVNTPGYSAME
-156 APTDYVTDSASY
+156 APTDYVADSVSY

-243 TAIGAVAGV
+243 TAIGAVSGV

-295 GMAEAFAQYIND
+295 GMAEAFATYINE
-307 LGLKDSSGNAL
+307 LGLKDASGNAL
-318 TLTESQ
+318 TLTESE
-324 DGIYQSGTYYE
+324 DGVYQSGTYYE

-353 FPYTIE
+353 FPYTVE
-359 TKKGPQGG
+359 TRKGPRGG
-367 GRGQGGQ
+367 GRDQGGQ
-374 KPDGAPQDENG
+374 
-385 VPDDLKKADAQNDGK
+385 
-400 QGDRPDGTPGQGDP
+400 
-414 GADKDDNKRTDNS
+414 
-427 VKAAPENNGNA
+427 
-438 PVDKTS
+438 
-444 EKPDDKAAPQGDKAP
+444 KPDDKAAPQGDKAP
-459 NGDAAPAAGN
+459 NGDAAPDAGN

-502 DALNADG
+502 DALNAVG

-569 LAELLKDDKTYGAAF
+569 LAELLKDDETYGAAF
-584 TEAME
+584 TEAIE
-589 KTDSEGNTVT
+589 KTDSEGKTVT

-613 YYDGYQKSTVADYW
+613 YYDGYQKSTVANYW

>member
-1 MLELE
+1 MINGKETVMV
-6 RKRREKTMMRVGRR
+6 KVGRR
-20 IGLFLAAALVLSGC
+20 IGLFLAAALILSGC
-34 GNGAAGSGSSAAQTE
+34 SNSAAGIGSSAAQTE
-49 AETSQASTERASE
+49 AETSQAETERAGE

-71 DATKWQYNS
+71 DSTKWQYNS

-93 ENPADEDYETLGI
+93 ENPADENYETLGI
-106 FVPAAYMNAKDN
+106 FVPAAYMSAKDN
-118 GDGTFTCAINS
+118 GDGTFTCKINN
-129 QATVEGYTADSA
+129 QVAVKGYTADSA
-141 PIVIPVNTPGYSAMA
+141 PVVIPVNTPGYSAME
-156 APTDYVTDSASY
+156 APTDYVADSVSY

-243 TAIGAVAGV
+243 TAIGAVSGV

-295 GMAEAFAQYIND
+295 GMAEAFATYINE

-318 TLTESQ
+318 TLTESE
-324 DGIYQSGTYYE
+324 DGVYQSGTYYE
-335 YLKGVVETSL
+335 YLKEVVETSL

-353 FPYTIE
+353 FPYTVE
-359 TKKGPQGG
+359 TKKGPRGG
-367 GRGQGGQ
+367 GRDQGGQ
-374 KPDGAPQDENG
+374 KS
-385 VPDDLKKADAQNDGK
+385 
-400 QGDRPDGTPGQGDP
+400 DGTPGQGDH
-414 GADKDDNKRTDNS
+414 
-427 VKAAPENNGNA
+427 
-438 PVDKTS
+438 
-444 EKPDDKAAPQGDKAP
+444 
-459 NGDAAPAAGN
+459 
-469 GAPDFYAMDGV
+469 DFYAMDGV
-480 DRNLSTGGVTL
+480 DRNLSTGGVTI

-509 TWVNYDSATNTATI
+509 TWVNYDSATNTAAI
-523 TSIADFTNACKR
+523 TSIADFTSACKR

-558 GDGTTSHFDAT
+558 GDGTTSHFDAI
-569 LAELLKDDKTYGAAF
+569 LAELLKDDETYGAAF

-589 KTDSEGNTVT
+589 KTDSEGKTVT

-613 YYDGYQKSTVADYW
+613 YYDGYQKSTVANYW

-640 TTEVNLALALKNYGA
+640 TTEVNLMLALKNYGA

>member
-1 MLELE
+1 MEHNDE
-6 RKRREKTMMRVGRR
+6 GKGEESMVRVGRR

-34 GNGAAGSGSSAAQTE
+34 SNHAAENGSSAAQTE
-49 AETSQASTERASE
+49 TETSQAETERAGG

-71 DATKWQYNS
+71 DATKWKYNS
-80 DDKVYWQTGISYC
+80 DGKVYWQTGISYC
-93 ENPADEDYETLGI
+93 ADPADEEYETLGI

-118 GDGTFTCAINS
+118 GDGTFTCTINS
-129 QATVEGYTADSA
+129 QAAVKGYTADSA
-141 PIVIPVNTPGYSAMA
+141 PIVIPVNTPGYSAMT
-156 APTDYVTDSASY
+156 APTDYVADSASY
-168 TSAGFIYVAAGCRGR
+168 TAAGFIYVAAGCRGR

-215 FSFGMSGGGAQSA
+215 FSFGMSGGGGQSA

-243 TAIGAVAGV
+243 TAIGAVSGV

-307 LGLKDSSGNAL
+307 LGLKDSSGNVL
-318 TLTESQ
+318 TLTESEE
-324 DGIYQSGTYYE
+324 GIYQSGTYYE

-353 FPYTIE
+353 FPYTVE
-359 TKKGPQGG
+359 TKKGRQGG

-374 KPDGAPQDENG
+374 KPDGT
-385 VPDDLKKADAQNDGK
+385 L
-400 QGDRPDGTPGQGDP
+400 GQGD
-414 GADKDDNKRTDNS
+414 
-427 VKAAPENNGNA
+427 
-438 PVDKTS
+438 
-444 EKPDDKAAPQGDKAP
+444 
-459 NGDAAPAAGN
+459 
-469 GAPDFYAMDGV
+469 PDFYAMDGV

-509 TWVNYDSATNTATI
+509 TWINYDSAANTATI

-569 LAELLKDDKTYGAAF
+569 LADLLKNDETYGAAF
-584 TEAME
+584 MEAME
-589 KTDSEGNTVT
+589 KTDPEGKTVT
-599 ERGNMYNPLYYLSS
+599 ERGNMYNPLYYLSG

-640 TTEVNLALALKNYGA
+640 TTEVNLALALKNYGV

-675 STTNFIEWVNKCLK
+675 SVTNFIEWVNKCLK

>member
-1 MLELE
+1 
-6 RKRREKTMMRVGRR
+6 MMKVGRR
-20 IGLFLAAALVLSGC
+20 IGLFLAAALILSGC
-34 GNGAAGSGSSAAQTE
+34 SNSAAEIGSSAAQTE
-49 AETSQASTERASE
+49 AETSQAETERAGE

-71 DATKWQYNS
+71 DSTKWQYNS
-80 DDKVYWQTGISYC
+80 DDKIYWQTGISYC
-93 ENPADEDYETLGI
+93 ENPADENYETLGI
-106 FVPAAYMNAKDN
+106 FIPAAYMNAKDN
-118 GDGTFTCAINS
+118 GDGTFTCEINN
-129 QATVEGYTADSA
+129 QAAVQGYTADSA
-141 PIVIPVNTPGYSAMA
+141 PIVIPVNTPGYSAME
-156 APTDYVTDSASY
+156 APTDYVTDSVSY

-228 LLGATGDSEDYEPYL
+228 LLGATGDSEEYEPYL
-243 TAIGAVAGV
+243 TAIGAVSGV

-278 LGNTRTDLTEQE
+278 LGNTRTALTEQE

-295 GMAEAFAQYIND
+295 GMAEAFATYINE

-318 TLTESQ
+318 TLTESES
-324 DGIYQSGTYYE
+324 GVYQSGTYYE
-335 YLKGVVETSL
+335 YLKEVVETSL

-353 FPYTIE
+353 FPYTVE
-359 TKKGPQGG
+359 TKKGPRGG
-367 GRGQGGQ
+367 GRDQGGQ
-374 KPDGAPQDENG
+374 KS
-385 VPDDLKKADAQNDGK
+385 
-400 QGDRPDGTPGQGDP
+400 DGTPGQGDH
-414 GADKDDNKRTDNS
+414 
-427 VKAAPENNGNA
+427 
-438 PVDKTS
+438 
-444 EKPDDKAAPQGDKAP
+444 
-459 NGDAAPAAGN
+459 
-469 GAPDFYAMDGV
+469 DFYAMDGV
-480 DRNLSTGGVTL
+480 DRNLSTGGVTI
-491 SGTYETAQDYI
+491 SGTYETAKDYI

-509 TWVNYDSATNTATI
+509 TWVNYDSATNTAAI

-569 LAELLKDDKTYGAAF
+569 LAELLKDDETYGAAF

-589 KTDSEGNTVT
+589 KTDSEGKTVT

-613 YYDGYQKSTVADYW
+613 YYDGYQKSTVANYW

-640 TTEVNLALALKNYGA
+640 TTEVNLMLALKNYGA

>member
-1 MLELE
+1 
-6 RKRREKTMMRVGRR
+6 MMKVGKQ
-20 IGLFLAAALVLSGC
+20 IGLFLVAALILSGC
-34 GNGAAGSGSSAAQTE
+34 SNSAAGSGSSAAQTE
-49 AETSQASTERASE
+49 TETSQAETERVGE

-71 DATKWQYNS
+71 DSTKWQYNS
-80 DDKVYWQTGISYC
+80 EDKVYWQTGISYC
-93 ENPADEDYETLGI
+93 ENPADENYETLGI
-106 FVPAAYMNAKDN
+106 FIPAAYMNAKDN
-118 GDGTFTCAINS
+118 GDGTFTCKINN
-129 QATVEGYTADSA
+129 QVAVKGYTAASA
-141 PIVIPVNTPGYSAMA
+141 PIVIPVNTPGYSAME
-156 APTDYVTDSASY
+156 APTDYVTDSVSY

-243 TAIGAVAGV
+243 TAIGAVSGV

-278 LGNTRTDLTEQE
+278 LGSTRTDLTEQE

-318 TLTESQ
+318 TLTESEE
-324 DGIYQSGTYYE
+324 GIYQSGTYYE

-353 FPYTIE
+353 FPYTVE
-359 TKKGPQGG
+359 TKKGPRGG
-367 GRGQGGQ
+367 GRDQGGQ
-374 KPDGAPQDENG
+374 KPDE
-385 VPDDLKKADAQNDGK
+385 
-400 QGDRPDGTPGQGDP
+400 TPG
-414 GADKDDNKRTDNS
+414 R
-427 VKAAPENNGNA
+427 
-438 PVDKTS
+438 
-444 EKPDDKAAPQGDKAP
+444 GDKAP
-459 NGDAAPAAGN
+459 NGDAAPDAGN

-509 TWVNYDSATNTATI
+509 TWVNYDSAANTATI

-569 LAELLKDDKTYGAAF
+569 LAELLKDDATYGATFA
-584 TEAME
+584 EVME
-589 KTDSEGNTVT
+589 KTDSEGKTVT
-599 ERGNMYNPLYYLSS
+599 ERGNMYNPLYYLSG
-613 YYDGYQKSTVADYW
+613 YYDGYQKSTVADHW

>member
-1 MLELE
+1 
-6 RKRREKTMMRVGRR
+6 MMKVGRR
-20 IGLFLAAALVLSGC
+20 IGLFLAAALILSGC
-34 GNGAAGSGSSAAQTE
+34 SNSAAEIGSSAAQTE
-49 AETSQASTERASE
+49 AETSQAETERAGE

-71 DATKWQYNS
+71 DSTKWQYNS
-80 DDKVYWQTGISYC
+80 DDKIYWQTGISYC
-93 ENPADEDYETLGI
+93 ENPADENYETLGI
-106 FVPAAYMNAKDN
+106 FIPAAYMNAKDN
-118 GDGTFTCAINS
+118 GDGTFTCKINN
-129 QATVEGYTADSA
+129 QVAVKGYTAASA
-141 PIVIPVNTPGYSAMA
+141 PIVIPVNTPGYSAIK

-243 TAIGAVAGV
+243 TAIGAVSGV

-278 LGNTRTDLTEQE
+278 LGSTRTDLTEQE

-318 TLTESQ
+318 TLTESEE
-324 DGIYQSGTYYE
+324 GIYQSGTYYE

-353 FPYTIE
+353 FPYTVE
-359 TKKGPQGG
+359 TKKGPRGG
-367 GRGQGGQ
+367 GRDQGGQ
-374 KPDGAPQDENG
+374 KPDEPHE
-385 VPDDLKKADAQNDGK
+385 
-400 QGDRPDGTPGQGDP
+400 
-414 GADKDDNKRTDNS
+414 
-427 VKAAPENNGNA
+427 
-438 PVDKTS
+438 
-444 EKPDDKAAPQGDKAP
+444 QGDKAP
-459 NGDAAPAAGN
+459 NGDAAPDAGN
-469 GAPDFYAMDGV
+469 GAPDFYTMDGV

-509 TWVNYDSATNTATI
+509 TWVNYDSAANTATI

-569 LAELLKDDKTYGAAF
+569 LAELLKDDATYGATFA
-584 TEAME
+584 EAME
-589 KTDSEGNTVT
+589 KTDSEGKTVT
-599 ERGNMYNPLYYLSS
+599 ERGNMYNPLYYLSG
-613 YYDGYQKSTVADYW
+613 YYDGYQKSTVADHW

>member
-1 MLELE
+1 
-6 RKRREKTMMRVGRR
+6 MMKVGKQ
-20 IGLFLAAALVLSGC
+20 IGLFLVAALILSGC
-34 GNGAAGSGSSAAQTE
+34 SNSAAEIGSSAAQTE
-49 AETSQASTERASE
+49 AETSQAETERAGE

-71 DATKWQYNS
+71 DSTKWQYNS
-80 DDKVYWQTGISYC
+80 DDKIYWQTGISYC
-93 ENPADEDYETLGI
+93 ENPADENYETLGI
-106 FVPAAYMNAKDN
+106 FIPAAYMNAKDN
-118 GDGTFTCAINS
+118 GDGTFTCEINN
-129 QATVEGYTADSA
+129 QAAVQGYTADSA
-141 PIVIPVNTPGYSAMA
+141 PIVIPVNTPGYSAME
-156 APTDYVTDSASY
+156 APTDYVTDSVSY

-228 LLGATGDSEDYEPYL
+228 LLGATGDSEEYEPYL
-243 TAIGAVAGV
+243 TAIGAVSGV

-278 LGNTRTDLTEQE
+278 LGNTRTALTEQE

-295 GMAEAFAQYIND
+295 GMAEAFATYINE

-318 TLTESQ
+318 TLTESES
-324 DGIYQSGTYYE
+324 GVYQSGTYYE
-335 YLKGVVETSL
+335 YLKEVVETSL

-353 FPYTIE
+353 FPYTVE
-359 TKKGPQGG
+359 TKKGPRGG
-367 GRGQGGQ
+367 GRDQGGQ
-374 KPDGAPQDENG
+374 KS
-385 VPDDLKKADAQNDGK
+385 
-400 QGDRPDGTPGQGDP
+400 DGTPGQGDH
-414 GADKDDNKRTDNS
+414 
-427 VKAAPENNGNA
+427 
-438 PVDKTS
+438 
-444 EKPDDKAAPQGDKAP
+444 
-459 NGDAAPAAGN
+459 
-469 GAPDFYAMDGV
+469 DFYAMDGV
-480 DRNLSTGGVTL
+480 DRNLSTGGVTI

-509 TWVNYDSATNTATI
+509 TWVNYDSATNTAAI

-569 LAELLKDDKTYGAAF
+569 LAELLKDDATYGATFA
-584 TEAME
+584 EAME
-589 KTDSEGNTVT
+589 KTDSEGKTVT

-613 YYDGYQKSTVADYW
+613 YYDGYQKSTVANYW

-640 TTEVNLALALKNYGA
+640 TTEVNLMLALKNYGA

>member
-1 MLELE
+1 
-6 RKRREKTMMRVGRR
+6 MMKVGRR
-20 IGLFLAAALVLSGC
+20 IGLFLAAALILSGC
-34 GNGAAGSGSSAAQTE
+34 SNSAAEIGSSAAQTE
-49 AETSQASTERASE
+49 AETSQAETERAGE

-71 DATKWQYNS
+71 DSTKWQYNS
-80 DDKVYWQTGISYC
+80 DDKIYWQTGISYC
-93 ENPADEDYETLGI
+93 ENPADENYETLGI
-106 FVPAAYMNAKDN
+106 FIPAAYMNAKDN
-118 GDGTFTCAINS
+118 GDGTFTCKINN
-129 QATVEGYTADSA
+129 QVAVKGYTAASA
-141 PIVIPVNTPGYSAMA
+141 PIVIPVNTPGYSAIK

-243 TAIGAVAGV
+243 TAIGAVSGV

-278 LGNTRTDLTEQE
+278 LGSTRTDLTEQE

-318 TLTESQ
+318 TLTESEE
-324 DGIYQSGTYYE
+324 GIYQSGTYYE

-353 FPYTIE
+353 FPYTVE
-359 TKKGPQGG
+359 TKKGPRGG
-367 GRGQGGQ
+367 GRDQGGQ
-374 KPDGAPQDENG
+374 KPDEPHE
-385 VPDDLKKADAQNDGK
+385 
-400 QGDRPDGTPGQGDP
+400 
-414 GADKDDNKRTDNS
+414 
-427 VKAAPENNGNA
+427 
-438 PVDKTS
+438 
-444 EKPDDKAAPQGDKAP
+444 QGDKAP
-459 NGDAAPAAGN
+459 NGDAAPDAGN

-509 TWVNYDSATNTATI
+509 TWVNYDSAANTATI

-569 LAELLKDDKTYGAAF
+569 LAELLKDDATYGATFA
-584 TEAME
+584 EAME
-589 KTDSEGNTVT
+589 KTDSEGKTVT
-599 ERGNMYNPLYYLSS
+599 ERGNMYNPLYYLSG
-613 YYDGYQKSTVADYW
+613 YYDGYQKSTVANYW

>member
-1 MLELE
+1 
-6 RKRREKTMMRVGRR
+6 MMKVGKQ
-20 IGLFLAAALVLSGC
+20 IGLFLVAALILSGC
-34 GNGAAGSGSSAAQTE
+34 SNSAAGSGSSAAQTE
-49 AETSQASTERASE
+49 TETSQAETERVGE

-71 DATKWQYNS
+71 DSTKWQYNS
-80 DDKVYWQTGISYC
+80 EDKVYWQTGISYC
-93 ENPADEDYETLGI
+93 ENPADENYETLGI
-106 FVPAAYMNAKDN
+106 FIPAAYMNAKDN
-118 GDGTFTCAINS
+118 GDGTFTCKINN
-129 QATVEGYTADSA
+129 QVAVKGYTAASA
-141 PIVIPVNTPGYSAMA
+141 PIVIPVNTPGYSAIK
-156 APTDYVTDSASY
+156 APTDYVTDSTSY
-168 TSAGFIYVAAGCRGR
+168 TSAGFIY
-183 DAGAPAGVTDLK
+183 VTDLK

-243 TAIGAVAGV
+243 TAIGAVSGV

-278 LGNTRTDLTEQE
+278 LGSTRTDLTEQE

-318 TLTESQ
+318 TLTESEE
-324 DGIYQSGTYYE
+324 GIYQSGTYYE

-353 FPYTIE
+353 FPYTVE
-359 TKKGPQGG
+359 TKKGPRGG
-367 GRGQGGQ
+367 GRDQGGQ
-374 KPDGAPQDENG
+374 KPDEPHE
-385 VPDDLKKADAQNDGK
+385 
-400 QGDRPDGTPGQGDP
+400 
-414 GADKDDNKRTDNS
+414 
-427 VKAAPENNGNA
+427 
-438 PVDKTS
+438 
-444 EKPDDKAAPQGDKAP
+444 QGDKAP
-459 NGDAAPAAGN
+459 NGDAAPDAGN

-509 TWVNYDSATNTATI
+509 TWVNYDSAANTATI
-523 TSIADFTNACKR
+523 TSIADFTSACKR

-558 GDGTTSHFDAT
+558 SDGTTSHFDAT
-569 LAELLKDDKTYGAAF
+569 LAELLKDDATYGATFA
-584 TEAME
+584 EAME
-589 KTDSEGNTVT
+589 KTDSEGKTVT
-599 ERGNMYNPLYYLSS
+599 ERGNMYNPLYYLSG
-613 YYDGYQKSTVADYW
+613 YYDGYQKSTVADHW

-640 TTEVNLALALKNYGA
+640 TTEVNLMLALKNYGA
-655 DVDFATIWGEGHT
+655 DVDFATIWWEGHT

>member
-1 MLELE
+1 MV
-6 RKRREKTMMRVGRR
+6 RVGRR
-20 IGLFLAAALVLSGC
+20 IVLFLAAALVLSGC
-34 GNGAAGSGSSAAQTE
+34 SNHAAENGSSAAQTE
-49 AETSQASTERASE
+49 TETSQAETERTGG

-71 DATKWQYNS
+71 DATKWKYNS
-80 DDKVYWQTGISYC
+80 DGKVYWQTGISYC
-93 ENPADEDYETLGI
+93 ADPADEEYETLGI

-118 GDGTFTCAINS
+118 GDGTFTCTINS
-129 QATVEGYTADSA
+129 QAAVKGYTADSA
-141 PIVIPVNTPGYSAMA
+141 PIVIPVNTPGYSAMT
-156 APTDYVTDSASY
+156 APTDYVADSASY
-168 TSAGFIYVAAGCRGR
+168 TAAGFIYVAAGCRGR

-243 TAIGAVAGV
+243 TAIGAVSGV

-278 LGNTRTDLTEQE
+278 LGSTRTDLTEQE

-307 LGLKDSSGNAL
+307 LGLKDSSGNVL
-318 TLTESQ
+318 TLTESEE
-324 DGIYQSGTYYE
+324 GIYQSGTYYE

-353 FPYTIE
+353 FPYTVE
-359 TKKGPQGG
+359 TKKGPRGGG
-367 GRGQGGQ
+367 GR
-374 KPDGAPQDENG
+374 P
-385 VPDDLKKADAQNDGK
+385 DGK
-400 QGDRPDGTPGQGDP
+400 QAQGTSDENKAGDDTAKIRAEKNRKASEEKTPEDKN
-414 GADKDDNKRTDNS
+414 AD
-427 VKAAPENNGNA
+427 
-438 PVDKTS
+438 
-444 EKPDDKAAPQGDKAP
+444 
-459 NGDAAPAAGN
+459 GDAASDKGN
-469 GAPDFYAMDGV
+469 GAPDFYAIDGV

-491 SGTYETAQDYI
+491 SGTYETVQDYI

-509 TWVNYDSATNTATI
+509 TWVNYDGATNTATI

-569 LAELLKDDKTYGAAF
+569 LAELLKDDETYGAAF

-589 KTDSEGNTVT
+589 KTDSQGNTVT
-599 ERGNMYNPLYYLSS
+599 ERGNMYNPLYYLSN

-640 TTEVNLALALKNYGA
+640 TTEVNLVLALRNYGA
-655 DVDFATIWGEGHT
+655 DVDFAPIWGEGHT

-675 STTNFIEWVNKCLK
+675 SVTNFIEWVNKCLK